1 MTISA
6 RTRQIVY
13 ALATLAGLI
22 GTWALAKGW
31 IDTADAAFLTGAVS
45 LVTGLATAK
54 TGDPAPPVAA
64 EDVQAGDVV
73 EVIPAP
79 EATSD
84 TKADAVGESTSRRA
98 LKAKQTD
105 GWEE

>member
-6 RTRQIVY
+6 RTRQIIYVVT
-13 ALATLAGLI
+13 AI
-22 GTWALAKGW
+22 GTPIVAWLNLRGW
-31 IDTADAAFLTGAVS
+31 IGDDVVGLWSAEVAV
-45 LVTGLATAK
+45 VGGLAALK
-54 TGDPAPPVAA
+54 TGDTAPPVAA

-73 EVIPAP
+73 EVIPAS

-105 GWEE
+105 DWEG

>member
-6 RTRQIVY
+6 RTRQIIYVVT
-13 ALATLAGLI
+13 AVLTPVVAWLNAR
-22 GTWALAKGW
+22 GW
-31 IDTADAAFLTGAVS
+31 IGDLEVGLWSAEVAV
-45 LVTGLATAK
+45 VGGLAALK

-73 EVIPAP
+73 EVIPAS

-84 TKADAVGESTSRRA
+84 TKSDAAGT
-98 LKAKQTD
+98 L
-105 GWEE
+105 

>member
-1 MTISA
+1 MTINA
-6 RTRQIVY
+6 RTRQIIY

-45 LVTGLATAK
+45 LVTSLATVK

-73 EVIPAP
+73 EVIPAA

-84 TKADAVGESTSRRA
+84 TKSDAARP
-98 LKAKQTD
+98 
-105 GWEE
+105 

>member
-1 MTISA
+1 MTTSA
-6 RTRQIVY
+6 RTRQIIY

-31 IDTADAAFLTGAVS
+31 IDTADAAFLTGVVS
-45 LVTGLATAK
+45 LVTGLATVK
-54 TGDPAPPVAA
+54 TGDPALPVAA

-73 EVIPAP
+73 EVIPAS

-84 TKADAVGESTSRRA
+84 TKSDAAGT
-98 LKAKQTD
+98 L
-105 GWEE
+105 